1 MLLLELKEG
10 EKMPMIYKLNVLSA
24 LKEKG
29 YTPTRIRQ
37 EKIMS
42 ESTLQKFRNNE
53 MVSIDNISRLC
64 EILSCQPADIIEYVP
79 ESK

>member
-1 MLLLELKEG
+1 MPIIYKIDVLSELK
-10 EKMPMIYKLNVLSA
+10 K
-24 LKEKG
+24 KG

-53 MVSIDNISRLC
+53 MVSIDNIERLC
-64 EILSCQPADIIEYVP
+64 CILNRKVGSIIEYVP
-79 ESK
+79 DEDWIKGGF

>member
-1 MLLLELKEG
+1 
-10 EKMPMIYKLNVLSA
+10 MPIVYKINVLAA

-29 YTPTRIRQ
+29 YTTTKIRQ

-53 MVSIDNISRLC
+53 MVSVDNISRLC
-64 EILSCQPADIIEYVP
+64 EILNCQPGDIIEYVK
-79 ESK
+79 ENK

>member
-79 ESK
+79 ENK

>member
-1 MLLLELKEG
+1 
-10 EKMPMIYKLNVLSA
+10 MPIIYKFNVLSA

-29 YTPTRIRQ
+29 YTPSRIRQ

-64 EILSCQPADIIEYVP
+64 EILSCQPADIIEFVP
-79 ESK
+79 DEK

>member
-1 MLLLELKEG
+1 
-10 EKMPMIYKLNVLSA
+10 MPMIYKLNVLSA

-79 ESK
+79 ESTKQ

>member
-1 MLLLELKEG
+1 
-10 EKMPMIYKLNVLSA
+10 MPVKYKFNILSA

-29 YTPTRIRQ
+29 YNPTRIRK

-53 MVSIDNISRLC
+53 IVSIDNISRLC
-64 EILSCQPADIIEYVP
+64 EILDCQPGDILEYVP
-79 ESK
+79 DNNSK